1 MADVNK
7 SISISYT
14 ADTKNLEK
22 ALKRIPGITEKEAK
36 KAAGDLDNNFRKM
49 ERSADRTSKS
59 VKSKMK
65 SMTKGITQVG
75 GAVAAV
81 GVGAVALTQ
90 KFADLTNEL
99 VDAETKTGIAVD
111 TLAGLRLAAE
121 GSGQSFSN
129 LEGGLIKFQQ
139 SMDQAGKGSKQL
151 ASTFEELGVEVK
163 NSNGEL
169 RDADSVFNEAIAS
182 LGKMENATERN
193 AKAMLL
199 FGRQSGPAL
208 IQSGALQN
216 LESMTQLAT
225 QFGVSV
231 NDHAIASMA
240 DFQRAMAQFQTTA
253 LGVLQNV
260 TQSVA
265 GDGLSMAGA
274 IDAVTEGFV
283 FFGSIVGDVV
293 AVAGQGVENLIGVT
307 FAAAEALSGN
317 VELAKILI
325 QDLQFESS
333 KARRNLVNTFD
344 RASEAVSTFSRLTAD
359 SRAEIQMSDLGD
371 TIEGTTITVGKL
383 GAAIESLPE
392 ISEELQF
399 NTEAWEKLSSISK
412 DLESDLVTPIDN
424 VTRRFKHTNQ
434 ELENIFLGAESML
447 DEITSKPVSEQTEED
462 LQAIFRLQEI
472 MAEAENE
479 QYQNQLR
486 FERDIAALKS
496 DHHQETLRQIE
507 EEAGRREEKIQD
519 QISDLEMYGNH
530 AVQTFTAI
538 TTLISDIQQAEI
550 DKIRERTDEQIES
563 IDKMNKSGV
572 ISSEE
577 AARRRTRA
585 EERYEKDV
593 QEFRERS
600 FKANQAGAI
609 ADVGFQGAIAATK
622 AIADYGIPA
631 GLVIAGLTAATT
643 TAQILSIKSQ
653 TPPKFDVGGMVGAN
667 DPQQPDQVRADLL
680 SGEAV
685 LDRSTVRSLG
695 GEQGVRDLQRGNQS
709 PQVIVVQPFKHFD
722 RFVKG
727 ARFNQPSRSGIGGY

>member
-65 SMTKGITQVG
+65 SMTKGITKVG

-151 ASTFEELGVEVK
+151 ASTFEELGVDVK

-231 NDHAIASMA
+231 NENAIGAMGN
-240 DFQRAMAQFQTTA
+240 FQRAMAQFETTS
-253 LGVLQNV
+253 LGVFQNV
-260 TQSVA
+260 IGQVA
-265 GDGLSMAGA
+265 GEGFSMVGA
-274 IDAVTEGFV
+274 LDAITEGIV
-283 FFGSIVGDVV
+283 YFGSIAGDVIF
-293 AVAGQGVENLIGVT
+293 AVGQSFENVIGLAM
-307 FAAAEALSGN
+307 AASEALSGN
-317 VELAKILI
+317 VELAKILV
-325 QDLQFESS
+325 QDLAKESNQ
-333 KARRNLVNTFD
+333 AWNNLGNIFD
-344 RASEAVSTFSRLTAD
+344 RASTKVDDFSRLVAE
-359 SRAEIQMSDLGD
+359 SRAPTEMKDFSTAVNDSTIAVNQLG
-371 TIEGTTITVGKL
+371 TAVKQ
-383 GAAIESLPE
+383 LPE

-399 NTEAWEKLSSISK
+399 DTESWEKLFSISQ
-412 DLESDLVTPIDN
+412 DIRSDLVTPIDE
-424 VTRRFKHTNQ
+424 VTRRFQKTNNQ
-434 ELENIFLGAESML
+434 LESIFLNAEAML

-462 LQAIFRLQEI
+462 LQAIFRLQQI
-472 MAEAENE
+472 MAEAEKE
-479 QYQNQLR
+479 QHNNKKR
-486 FERDIAALKS
+486 FERDIAAIQLENHQDVLK
-496 DHHQETLRQIE
+496 QIE
-507 EEAGRREEKIQD
+507 EEAQLRNEKIQD
-519 QISDLEMYGNH
+519 TISKIDEYGNH
-530 AVQTFTAI
+530 ALNTFTSI
-538 TTLISDIQQAEI
+538 TTLISDLQQAEI
-550 DKIRERTDEQIES
+550 DKIRERTDEQIEA
-563 IDKMNKSGV
+563 IDRMNKSGV

-609 ADVGFQGAIAATK
+609 ADVSFQGAIAATK

-631 GLVIAGLTAATT
+631 GLIVAGLAAAST

-685 LDRSTVRSLG
+685 LDRSTVKSLG
-695 GEQGVRDLQRGNQS
+695 GEQGVRSLQRGNQS